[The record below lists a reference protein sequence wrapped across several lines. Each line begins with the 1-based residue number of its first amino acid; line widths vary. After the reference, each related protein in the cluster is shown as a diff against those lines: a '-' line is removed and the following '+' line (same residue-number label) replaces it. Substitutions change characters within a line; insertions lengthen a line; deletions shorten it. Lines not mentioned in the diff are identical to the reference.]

1 MILSV
6 EAALATPFKA
16 SGMVLV
22 VVVPL
27 TSTMVA
33 PFKALE
39 NMETSLELYSH
50 VGIIGKLNSIKKDS
64 SFASLSFNGTFL
76 AVRIPDWVENST
88 VSEEPTKP
96 FEKRM

>member
-16 SGMVLV
+16 SGMVLA

-50 VGIIGKLNSIKKDS
+50 LLIIGKFNSIL
-64 SFASLSFNGTFL
+64 LSIH
-76 AVRIPDWVENST
+76 RHST
-88 VSEEPTKP
+88 DP
-96 FEKRM
+96 FGS